1 MNKEIQFKNI
11 ILYSIIIIII
21 LIVVELCFKPE
32 IYITGTF
39 NKLLQKV
46 TLKQSIAPERLFI
59 NVWRITKNSYVD
71 ENLNNQDWLR
81 WRVRYVKH
89 IKTMEDA
96 NLAINTML
104 ASLNDP
110 YTKFLQSDL
119 FSKQKV
125 VLDSKITG
133 VGILFNQAGDEV
145 VINHILDN
153 SSASNENIM
162 AGDTIVSVNGKNAKD
177 IGVTGIT
184 SVIETSKSENVE
196 ITIKRDNVLITKKL
210 KKQDI
215 PIQTMDYKISNDNI
229 GIITLSNI
237 MGENAVKNFRNIIN
251 KTNNTKGLII
261 DLRNNYGGILQNAIE
276 MLNIMMGEK
285 KVVSIKSRINTE
297 YQIYTEDDKVFIEK
311 PVIILINKNTASA
324 AEIFAGALR
333 DNNNAI
339 LIGENSF
346 GKNSIQQVIPM
357 PNYTGLIL
365 TTDKYIL
372 PNGEDIYGI
381 GLEPDIMIKQDTIA
395 TYKNDKQLHFAKK
408 LLNELVEN
416 NKKML

>member
-1 MNKEIQFKNI
+1 MNKEIHLKNI
-11 ILYSIIIIII
+11 IFAS
-21 LIVVELCFKPE
+21 IVVIAILVVIDIFLKPE
-32 IYITGTF
+32 IYIEGTF
-39 NKLLQKV
+39 NKLFHKLV
-46 TLKQSIAPERLFI
+46 SKQSIAPERLFI

-81 WRVRYVKH
+81 WRIRYVKH

-96 NLAINTML
+96 NLAINSML

-119 FSKQKV
+119 FSKQKI

-133 VGILFNQAGDEV
+133 VGILFNQLGDEI

-153 SSASNENIM
+153 SSASSENIM
-162 AGDTIVSVNGKNAKD
+162 AGDAIVSINGKNAKD
-177 IGVTGIT
+177 IGLSGIT
-184 SVIETSKSENVE
+184 ETIETSKSEDIE

-215 PIQTMDYKISNDNI
+215 PIPTMDYKISKDNI

-237 MGENAVKNFRNIIN
+237 MGEKAIDNFKKIIEE
-251 KTNNTKGLII
+251 TNNTKGLII
-261 DLRNNYGGILQNAIE
+261 DLRNNYGGILENAIE
-276 MLNIMMGEK
+276 MLNLMLDDK
-285 KVVSIKSRINTE
+285 KILSIKSRVNTE
-297 YQIYTEDDKVFIEK
+297 YQIYSEEGKIFINK
-311 PVIILINKNTASA
+311 PIIILMNKNTASA
-324 AEIFAGALR
+324 AEIFAGALK

-339 LIGENSF
+339 LIGDNSF

-357 PNYTGLIL
+357 SNYTGLIL

-372 PNGEDIYGI
+372 PNGEDIYQI
-381 GLEPDIMIKQDTIA
+381 GLAPDIKIKQDTI
-395 TYKNDKQLHFAKK
+395 TILKNDKQLIMAKK

-416 NKKML
+416 NK

>member
-1 MNKEIQFKNI
+1 MNKEIHLKNI
-11 ILYSIIIIII
+11 IFAS
-21 LIVVELCFKPE
+21 IVVIAILVVIDIFLKPE
-32 IYITGTF
+32 IYIEGTF
-39 NKLLQKV
+39 NKLFHKLV
-46 TLKQSIAPERLFI
+46 SKQSIAPERLFI

-81 WRVRYVKH
+81 WRIRYVKH

-96 NLAINTML
+96 NLAINSML

-119 FSKQKV
+119 FSKQKI

-133 VGILFNQAGDEV
+133 VGILFNQLGDEI

-153 SSASNENIM
+153 SSASSENIM
-162 AGDTIVSVNGKNAKD
+162 AGDAIVSINGKNAKD
-177 IGVTGIT
+177 IGLSGIT
-184 SVIETSKSENVE
+184 ETIETSKSEDIE

-215 PIQTMDYKISNDNI
+215 PIPTMDYQISKDNI

-237 MGENAVKNFRNIIN
+237 MGEKAIDNFKKIIEE
-251 KTNNTKGLII
+251 TNQTKGLII
-261 DLRNNYGGILQNAIE
+261 DLRNNYGGILENAIE
-276 MLNIMMGEK
+276 MLNLMLDDK
-285 KVVSIKSRINTE
+285 KILSIKSRVNTE
-297 YQIYTEDDKVFIEK
+297 YQIYSEEGKIFINK
-311 PVIILINKNTASA
+311 PIIILMNKNTASA
-324 AEIFAGALR
+324 AEIFAGALK

-339 LIGENSF
+339 LIGDNSF

-357 PNYTGLIL
+357 SNYTGLIL

-372 PNGEDIYGI
+372 PNGEDIYQI
-381 GLEPDIMIKQDTIA
+381 GLAPDIKIKQDTI
-395 TYKNDKQLHFAKK
+395 TILKNDKQLIMAKK

-416 NKKML
+416 NK

>member
-1 MNKEIQFKNI
+1 MNKEIHLKNI
-11 ILYSIIIIII
+11 IFAS
-21 LIVVELCFKPE
+21 IVVIAILVVIDIFFKPE
-32 IYITGTF
+32 IYLEGTF
-39 NKLLQKV
+39 NKLFHKLV
-46 TLKQSIAPERLFI
+46 SKQSIAPERLFI

-81 WRVRYVKH
+81 WRIRYVKH

-96 NLAINTML
+96 NLAINSML

-119 FSKQKV
+119 FSKQKI

-133 VGILFNQAGDEV
+133 VGILFNQLGDEI

-153 SSASNENIM
+153 SSASSENIM
-162 AGDTIVSVNGKNAKD
+162 AGDAIVSINGKKAKD
-177 IGVTGIT
+177 IGISGIT
-184 SVIETSKSENVE
+184 ETIETSKSEDIE

-210 KKQDI
+210 KKQEI
-215 PIQTMDYKISNDNI
+215 PIPTMDYQISKDNI

-237 MGENAVKNFRNIIN
+237 MGEKAIDNFKKIIEETN
-251 KTNNTKGLII
+251 KTRGLII
-261 DLRNNYGGILQNAIE
+261 DLRNNYGGILENAIE
-276 MLNIMMGEK
+276 MLNLMLDDKEIL
-285 KVVSIKSRINTE
+285 SIKSRVNTE
-297 YQIYTEDDKVFIEK
+297 YQIYSEEGKIFINK
-311 PVIILINKNTASA
+311 PIIILMNKNTASA
-324 AEIFAGALR
+324 AEIFAGALK

-339 LIGENSF
+339 LIGDNSF

-357 PNYTGLIL
+357 SNYTGLIL

-372 PNGEDIYGI
+372 PNGEDIYQI
-381 GLEPDIMIKQDTIA
+381 GLEPDIKIKQDTI
-395 TYKNDKQLHFAKK
+395 TTLKNDKQLIMAKK

-416 NKKML
+416 NK